1 MITYDDL
8 TMKLGYT
15 NVQADWYLKMMV
27 QIVIDEDGTVDAR
40 KLHEVL
46 GSKRQFA
53 DWIKQRIEKYGFVE
67 DVDFVKLASQ
77 NCETKKHGG
86 QNAIEYKLTVNM
98 AKELSMIENNE
109 QGREFRKYFIMAE
122 EIANKVLS
130 WELERADNLVAHS
143 EMTSTYKREYMNA
156 HGGREPKGWMYG
168 KLQND
173 VYWVVFGVDNANS
186 IKDVLEIRQCESIP
200 ANVIEQVEKAL
211 TYTYN
216 AMTFLIEMGMI
227 DDNQREERCNKVA
240 ELFDKKFGGIIEL

>member
-15 NVQADWYLKMMV
+15 DVQADWYLKMMV

-40 KLHEVL
+40 KLHELL

-67 DVDFVKLASQ
+67 DEDYVVQNLISQ

-86 QNAIEYKLTVNM
+86 NRRSVEYKLTVNM

-122 EIANKVLS
+122 EIANNFSQWNVTRNDAKGKKITMDKAWIEQTGVT
-130 WELERADNLVAHS
+130 N
-143 EMTSTYKREYMNA
+143 TSR
-156 HGGREPKGWMYG
+156 
-168 KLQND
+168 LQEA
-173 VYWVVFGVDNANS
+173 VYCVVFGLKSYEIKKILDIPHEQPVLDYIEEKYNSAICFVYDKFTTGIEFGITDLNMLVDKVS
-186 IKDVLEIRQCESIP
+186 IQ
-200 ANVIEQVEKAL
+200 
-211 TYTYN
+211 
-216 AMTFLIEMGMI
+216 
-227 DDNQREERCNKVA
+227 
-240 ELFDKKFGGIIEL
+240 FDKEFGGVVEL

>member
-1 MITYDDL
+1 MLMITYDDL

-15 NVQADWYLKMMV
+15 DVQADWYLKMMV

-40 KLHEVL
+40 KLHELL

-67 DVDFVKLASQ
+67 DVDYVKLASQ

-122 EIANKVLS
+122 EIANNFSQWNVTRNDAKGKKITMDKAWIEQTGVT
-130 WELERADNLVAHS
+130 N
-143 EMTSTYKREYMNA
+143 TSR
-156 HGGREPKGWMYG
+156 
-168 KLQND
+168 LQEA
-173 VYWVVFGVDNANS
+173 VYCVVFGLKSYEIKKILDIPHEQPVLDYIEEKYNSAICFVYEKFTTGIEFGITDLNMLVDKVS
-186 IKDVLEIRQCESIP
+186 IQFDKEFGG
-200 ANVIEQVEKAL
+200 VIEL
-211 TYTYN
+211 
-216 AMTFLIEMGMI
+216 
-227 DDNQREERCNKVA
+227 
-240 ELFDKKFGGIIEL
+240 